1 MDADE
6 IRKWHKTFKRE
17 GELFEIRILGDNWT
31 QSGYFYDVEVA
42 IQQLAL
48 YDDFNIYYTINKVK
62 DACAS
67 RGQFNCFKQVRGTAT
82 SKQDID
88 SRCYIPIDVDCE
100 RPSGVSS
107 TDEEKQKAYKKA
119 QEVFVFLRDNGFS
132 EPVVCDSSSGYH
144 LLYPINAENNQESED
159 VIKTFL
165 DIMAKLFTDDSI
177 KIDNVLY
184 DANRILRLPGSHGR
198 KGRNSQDRP
207 HRPAKILSVPSEQK
221 RMFLGQIDAFNQ
233 KFEIKTEQP
242 IRQYY
247 NGHHEDFNIRD
258 FIQRHNI
265 SVDKEIPLSGGGT
278 KFVLTEC
285 CFDSGHKSPDAAIFE
300 MPNGAIAYKC
310 FHQSCSHHTWQEVRQ
325 MYEPDAYMPKQQPQY
340 PTYQQR
346 PTYQPP
352 KHTIK
357 PETAE
362 LGKKWMSMSEIQKVD
377 ITQMDGFKTGFTTLD
392 RRIVKLFYGELTV
405 LSGNNGAGKSSLLN
419 TLMLNAIDQ
428 GIPTGLM
435 TIELQPNV
443 LKTWIQMAAAGK
455 RNLYASSYA
464 EGKYYVPN
472 GVGERIDEWMNGK
485 FYVYNNDYGSDWSQL
500 LADMTELAKR
510 GVKFFV
516 IDNLYSVDL
525 EALDGDSNKQQKQFV
540 IQLKEFCKTEMVHVI
555 LVAHPRKVMTF
566 LRKNDI
572 SGTSD
577 IQNAADNIGIVHRV
591 NQDFFKSGD
600 EFFGK
605 GTTAQYANYGNV
617 LEWCKNRMFGV
628 CDLLVGLDYEI
639 ESRRFQNFKGED
651 RHYGWEAPP
660 VQQTINYE
668 SPMPFD
674 SPTGDA
680 APF

>member
-1 MDADE
+1 MIDVNE
-6 IRKWHKTFKRE
+6 ITKWWNIFVGDNNFTE
-17 GELFEIRILGDNWT
+17 VRILGRFAY
-31 QSGYFYDVEVA
+31 SGYFKSLDTLIAQLGLFSEMDDEQIYFVLNKIDEGCYGRSQCERFLKSPKTTTSDANIIRRDWVLIDFDPKRPAGTNASDVEFELAHAKAQVVYTFLREQGFAEPVICRSGNGFHLLLKCNLSNTEENKDIINRFLQAISMLFSDDKVDIDESVFNAARICKLYGTIAKKGANIADRPWRMSQIIYTPQVIMENDLSLFQTVA
-42 IQQLAL
+42 DMVPKEEPMVHYNRGGEQFDLQ
-48 YDDFNIYYTINKVK
+48 DFLNRHGIAHKKESCAKWDKYVLDHCIFNPEHSGK
-62 DACAS
+62 DACIIQMAS
-67 RGQFNCFKQVRGTAT
+67 
-82 SKQDID
+82 
-88 SRCYIPIDVDCE
+88 
-100 RPSGVSS
+100 
-107 TDEEKQKAYKKA
+107 
-119 QEVFVFLRDNGFS
+119 
-132 EPVVCDSSSGYH
+132 
-144 LLYPINAENNQESED
+144 
-159 VIKTFL
+159 
-165 DIMAKLFTDDSI
+165 
-177 KIDNVLY
+177 
-184 DANRILRLPGSHGR
+184 
-198 KGRNSQDRP
+198 
-207 HRPAKILSVPSEQK
+207 
-221 RMFLGQIDAFNQ
+221 
-233 KFEIKTEQP
+233 
-242 IRQYY
+242 
-247 NGHHEDFNIRD
+247 
-258 FIQRHNI
+258 
-265 SVDKEIPLSGGGT
+265 
-278 KFVLTEC
+278 
-285 CFDSGHKSPDAAIFE
+285 
-300 MPNGAIAYKC
+300 GAIKYVC
-310 FHQSCSHHTWQEVRQ
+310 LHNTCQHHTWQEVRQ

-352 KHTIK
+352 KPAIK

-362 LGKKWMSMSEIQKVD
+362 LGKKWMSMSDIQKVD

-639 ESRRFQNFKGED
+639 ESRRFQNYKGED
-651 RHYGWEAPP
+651 HHYGWEAPP

>member
-1 MDADE
+1 MIDVNE
-6 IRKWHKTFKRE
+6 ITKWWNIFVGE
-17 GELFEIRILGDNWT
+17 GNFTEVRILGRFAY
-31 QSGYFYDVEVA
+31 SGYFKSLDNLIAQLGLFSEMDDEQIYFVLNKIDEGCYGRSQCERFLKSPKTTTSDANIIRRDWVLIDFDPKRPAGTNASDVEFELAHAKAQVVYTFLREQGFAEPVICKSGNGWHILLKCNLSNTEENKDIINRFLQAISMLFSDDKVDIDESVFNAARICKLYGTMAKKGANIADRPWRMSQIIYTPQVITENDLSLFQTVA
-42 IQQLAL
+42 DMVPKDEPMVHYNRGGEQFDLE
-48 YDDFNIYYTINKVK
+48 DFLNRHGIAHKKESCVKWDKYVLDHCIFNPEHSGK
-62 DACAS
+62 DACIIQMAS
-67 RGQFNCFKQVRGTAT
+67 
-82 SKQDID
+82 
-88 SRCYIPIDVDCE
+88 
-100 RPSGVSS
+100 
-107 TDEEKQKAYKKA
+107 
-119 QEVFVFLRDNGFS
+119 
-132 EPVVCDSSSGYH
+132 
-144 LLYPINAENNQESED
+144 
-159 VIKTFL
+159 
-165 DIMAKLFTDDSI
+165 
-177 KIDNVLY
+177 
-184 DANRILRLPGSHGR
+184 
-198 KGRNSQDRP
+198 
-207 HRPAKILSVPSEQK
+207 
-221 RMFLGQIDAFNQ
+221 
-233 KFEIKTEQP
+233 
-242 IRQYY
+242 
-247 NGHHEDFNIRD
+247 
-258 FIQRHNI
+258 
-265 SVDKEIPLSGGGT
+265 
-278 KFVLTEC
+278 
-285 CFDSGHKSPDAAIFE
+285 
-300 MPNGAIAYKC
+300 GAIKYVC
-310 FHQSCSHHTWQEVRQ
+310 LHNTCQHHTWQEVRQ

-352 KHTIK
+352 KTAIK

-362 LGKKWMSMSEIQKVD
+362 LGKKWMSMSEIQKVN

-435 TIELQPNV
+435 TIELQPHV

-639 ESRRFQNFKGED
+639 ESRRFQNYKDED
-651 RHYGWEAPP
+651 HHYGWEAAP

-668 SPMPFD
+668 PPMPFD
-674 SPTGDA
+674 SPTDGT